1 MLKSLLIGGPLN
13 GQWIEQGREQ
23 EKLHLEHDGQTYE
36 YSRTLYLWQAQNAM
50 WLFYWHGKP
59 SSAEVL
65 TASRRVAG
73 RASSP
78 GFGSNEADWSAL
90 AIAEAASMTVA
101 YVCPRHVNS
110 DPGAATEN

>member
-65 TASRRVAG
+65 ST
-73 RASSP
+73 
-78 GFGSNEADWSAL
+78 
-90 AIAEAASMTVA
+90 IEAAGPA
-101 YVCPRHVNS
+101 PVCNIS
-110 DPGAATEN
+110 DAFSFGGLDVSPHE